1 METPQD
7 KAIGYVI
14 VTILVSIVVSILV
27 GTVSGALFGHGR
39 GGMMG
44 WGF

>member
-7 KAIGYVI
+7 KALGYVI

-27 GTVSGALFGHGR
+27 GTVSGALFGYGR

-44 WGF
+44 WRF